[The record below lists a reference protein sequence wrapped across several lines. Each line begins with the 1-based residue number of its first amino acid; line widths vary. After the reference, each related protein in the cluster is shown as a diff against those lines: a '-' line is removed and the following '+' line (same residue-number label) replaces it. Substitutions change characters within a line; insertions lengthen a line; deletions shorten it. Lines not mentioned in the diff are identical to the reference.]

1 MLTNIISRIY
11 NCAREE
17 DILTASVE
25 SIKQSLNCDR
35 SIVYA
40 FAQLTLGSIIAKS
53 TLPALSSIKRMTIE
67 DPGFEPDYIGK
78 YQHGGVQ
85 SIDNI
90 HEADISDRLVNIWVK
105 IVVKANITV
114 PIIGSQNELFGLLVV
129 DRWFNYRH
137 WQEPEIEFLKVF

>member
-1 MLTNIISRIY
+1 MPERKISSPQVSKVS
-11 NCAREE
+11 NN
-17 DILTASVE
+17 LSTA
-25 SIKQSLNCDR
+25 IDR